1 MRWRIGPGRRA
12 CRAPCDHSCVARRG
26 IQCSSVFAD
35 RIVSFHIF
43 DFSRRA
49 FKPPERE
56 VIPLGRYVFCLS
68 TAEWV
73 AVRAH
78 TRVRVAACLF
88 WLKLRS
94 ISGCDR
100 AAGGEQICDCKS
112 TPLSRSTSQIN
123 IKGVALRNNELCG
136 GTWLGQ
142 AGVPAEPTACR
153 YAVKEVL
160 LSVCQQF

>member
-1 MRWRIGPGRRA
+1 MRSCGGALGQAGVPAAPLATTRA
-12 CRAPCDHSCVARRG
+12 LHEEGFSAVPF
-26 IQCSSVFAD
+26 FAD

-112 TPLSRSTSQIN
+112 TPLSRSTSQITYRELLYAT
-123 IKGVALRNNELCG
+123 ISCVAVRGWAKQACLPSPLRAAM
-136 GTWLGQ
+136 Q
-142 AGVPAEPTACR
+142 
-153 YAVKEVL
+153 
-160 LSVCQQF
+160 